1 MQFKDRDTDANH
13 IVIDE
18 EDSDDEE
25 ERNDQVQELNT
36 GIKLKLADSQLSDSM
51 FDGTLPKI
59 GQTEKKQFNP
69 QV

>member
-25 ERNDQVQELNT
+25 ERNDQV
-36 GIKLKLADSQLSDSM
+36 
-51 FDGTLPKI
+51 
-59 GQTEKKQFNP
+59 
-69 QV
+69 